1 MELFQKPMVEALIS
15 SMRENAAKLKAN
27 LGGPE
32 RSHEATS
39 KQPPP
44 SSPAGQFLQR
54 GTAFSPALRGMPG
67 GSSKLVPGLCAC
79 GLPNPECGR
88 CGMGFRQRLGP
99 AALVAQSNPPF
110 PNLPTRKPSRPG
122 QGKKERER
130 ERECKIPLYNL
141 DSESNLDMRSIL
153 NPLNHTQSTL
163 CATRQLSSLA

>member
-32 RSHEATS
+32 RSHEATA

-99 AALVAQSNPPF
+99 AALVAQSNPP
-110 PNLPTRKPSRPG
+110 NDDLPESSDEETKQAGPRE
-122 QGKKERER
+122 ERER
-130 ERECKIPLYNL
+130 ERERVQNSTI
-141 DSESNLDMRSIL
+141 
-153 NPLNHTQSTL
+153 QSG
-163 CATRQLSSLA
+163 Q